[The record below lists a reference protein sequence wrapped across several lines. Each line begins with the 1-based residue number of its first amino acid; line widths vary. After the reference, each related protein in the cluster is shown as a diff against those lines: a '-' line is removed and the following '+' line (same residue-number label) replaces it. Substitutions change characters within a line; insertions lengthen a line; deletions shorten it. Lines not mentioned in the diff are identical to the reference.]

1 MPCKV
6 LAAVGLSVLL
16 VIIVGCASP
25 TPTPE
30 PTAAPSPTAT
40 ATSAPTPQSTAT
52 PSEYAAGLAYASEE
66 RLEGG
71 DAEIYADSF
80 ADAKALGLGDAD
92 ARDYANA
99 LVYLNAITS
108 LNNWPTHA
116 AEEVIAAFIAAYD
129 EAVKVNGASGREAL
143 SRAYATQRGNEA
155 SAAAFASAFAQ
166 TDASG
171 VAAHVYANE
180 YVPPGYAPEGGAGVA
195 DEFADRLA
203 GALARG
209 YATSSASNV
218 QERLNYAAEY
228 YDGYA
233 GAAFRAAHEQGYTN
247 ESRMRVLAEVIA
259 AWPEEQAHIYASSYA
274 DARLAGRSDAEAGI
288 YAAAYEEA
296 YISQVND
303 GAEEDE
309 ARRRAAAFASAAL
322 GS

>member
-1 MPCKV
+1 MPCKA

-16 VIIVGCASP
+16 AVAAGCASP

-30 PTAAPSPTAT
+30 PTATPSPTAT
-40 ATSAPTPQSTAT
+40 ATSAPTAT
-52 PSEYAAGLAYASEE
+52 PAPRLSEYAAGSAYASAE
-66 RLEGG
+66 RLEGE

-99 LVYLNAITS
+99 LVYLNAIS
-108 LNNWPTHA
+108 SFNNWPTHA

-129 EAVKVNGASGREAL
+129 EAVKVNGASGLEAL
-143 SRAYATQRGNEA
+143 SWAYAAQRGNEA
-155 SAAAFASAFAQ
+155 SAAAFALAFAQ

-209 YATSSASNV
+209 YATSSASSV
-218 QERLNYAAEY
+218 QERLNYAGEY

-233 GAAFRAAHEQGYTN
+233 DAVFRAAHEQGYTN

-274 DARLAGRSDAEAGI
+274 DARLAGRSDADAAT

-296 YISQVND
+296 YTSQVNA
-303 GAEEDE
+303 GATEDE
-309 ARRRAAAFASAAL
+309 ARRHAAAFASAAL

>member
-1 MPCKV
+1 MPCTA

-16 VIIVGCASP
+16 AIIVGCASP

-40 ATSAPTPQSTAT
+40 ATSAPTLQPTAP
-52 PSEYAAGLAYASEE
+52 PSEYAAGLAYASAE

-71 DAEIYADSF
+71 DAEIYADAF

-99 LVYLNAITS
+99 LVYLNAIS
-108 LNNWPTHA
+108 SFNNWPTPA
-116 AEEVIAAFIAAYD
+116 AEEVIAEFIAAYD
-129 EAVKVNGASGREAL
+129 EGVKVNGASGREAL
-143 SRAYATQRGNEA
+143 SRAYAAQRGNEA
-155 SAAAFASAFAQ
+155 SAAVFASAFAQ

-180 YVPPGYAPEGGAGVA
+180 YAPAHYAPE
-195 DEFADRLA
+195 DEFFDRLA

-209 YATSSASNV
+209 YATSSASSV
-218 QERLNYAAEY
+218 QERLNYAGEY
-228 YDGYA
+228 YDGYV
-233 GAAFRAAHEQGYTN
+233 GAALRAAHEQGYTN
-247 ESRMRVLAEVIA
+247 ESRMRVLAEVTA
-259 AWPEEQAHIYASSYA
+259 ALPEERTHIYASSYA
-274 DARLAGRSDAEAGI
+274 DARLAGRSDSEAGI

-296 YISQVND
+296 YISQING
-303 GAEEDE
+303 GAAEDE

>member
-1 MPCKV
+1 MPCKA

-16 VIIVGCASP
+16 AIVGCASP

-40 ATSAPTPQSTAT
+40 ATSAPTAT
-52 PSEYAAGLAYASEE
+52 PTPRLSDDAAGLAYASEE

-99 LVYLNAITS
+99 LVYLNAIS
-108 LNNWPTHA
+108 SFNNWPTHA

-129 EAVKVNGASGREAL
+129 EGVKVNGASGREAL
-143 SRAYATQRGNEA
+143 SHAYAAQRGNEA

-180 YVPPGYAPEGGAGVA
+180 YVPPGYLPEGGAGVA

-203 GALARG
+203 AALARG
-209 YATSSASNV
+209 YATSSASSV
-218 QERLNYAAEY
+218 QERLNYAGEY

-233 GAAFRAAHEQGYTN
+233 DAVFRAAHEQGYTN
-247 ESRMRVLAEVIA
+247 ESRMRVLAEVTA

-274 DARLAGRSDAEAGI
+274 DARLAGRSDMEAGI

-296 YISQVND
+296 YTSQVNA
-303 GAEEDE
+303 GAAEDE
-309 ARRRAAAFASAAL
+309 ARRHAAAFADARL